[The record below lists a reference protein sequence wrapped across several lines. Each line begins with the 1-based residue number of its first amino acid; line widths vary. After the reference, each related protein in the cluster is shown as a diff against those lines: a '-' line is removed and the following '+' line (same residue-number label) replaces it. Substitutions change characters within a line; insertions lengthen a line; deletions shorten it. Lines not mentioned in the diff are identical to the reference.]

1 MRKNKQIVHIILG
14 WILVTALAVLL
25 FPTQELAQKAEIP
38 HLGQL
43 SSRTII
49 APIKFELPKSSQE
62 IEAEKEKAAERVE
75 AVFEYN
81 ADETKR
87 AIDDLKKS
95 LQKLA
100 EYDSI
105 QRNINASSA
114 ANDSSMAQKIQQ
126 ATKLYENLK
135 SRFSTTA
142 IKTLQSNS
150 RARDSLYQAFLRM
163 MQRGI
168 SNTLIVDTKNGL
180 QLYQDSYNVR
190 NVKHIRY
197 YGNSISLIK
206 DGQEYKEDNSNI
218 VPRERRIEEA
228 FIELQKSFPNAANNQ
243 GVLSAIYEALYL
255 FASPN
260 VFYMDKETERRKEA
274 AKQAVLPNKG
284 IVARGM
290 EIVAQ
295 GAPITQEVLEKLNAL
310 QNAQQKENAGKL
322 VTSKF
327 GQIAML
333 CLLVALL
340 FVFLFTPLATNIR
353 QKNQYIWSFTTLAAL
368 QIIVAAAAHQLI
380 EYIRN
385 ASTSIPDN
393 INLIWAYPFC
403 FSPIIITVLYD
414 RKLGSLFSA
423 FSSLFLGMLA
433 GYDLAISIGAF
444 CISYASI
451 HFLSMIRYRMNFIW
465 GVLAS
470 IGMFALILSILLLLR
485 NRMEW
490 EIYYQTFLVGATML
504 AITAALASS
513 LFIHLMEK
521 LFGITT
527 VLTLMEMSD
536 FNRPTLRRISELAA
550 GTFHHSIQVANLAEK
565 VANALGANALLVRV
579 MALYH
584 DLGKTMRPEFFTE
597 NQKKGIT
604 PHDVLDPYQSAKIIL
619 GHVTQGKLLA
629 KEHKIPDLVA
639 SAITEH
645 HGTTLI
651 EYFYKEAQKLYPDK
665 EILEEDFR
673 YKGPK
678 PQSKETVILMLADAI
693 EAATRSM
700 HDSGN
705 ASPEKIKA
713 MIHHIIT
720 TRLNNGEFSESNLSV
735 REVFQLE
742 SIFLDSLEGAY
753 HTRVKYPGQDEK
765 LNAKIQSDKT

>member
-1 MRKNKQIVHIILG
+1 
-14 WILVTALAVLL
+14 
-25 FPTQELAQKAEIP
+25 
-38 HLGQL
+38 
-43 SSRTII
+43 
-49 APIKFELPKSSQE
+49 
-62 IEAEKEKAAERVE
+62 
-75 AVFEYN
+75 
-81 ADETKR
+81 
-87 AIDDLKKS
+87 
-95 LQKLA
+95 
-100 EYDSI
+100 
-105 QRNINASSA
+105 
-114 ANDSSMAQKIQQ
+114 
-126 ATKLYENLK
+126 
-135 SRFSTTA
+135 
-142 IKTLQSNS
+142 
-150 RARDSLYQAFLRM
+150 
-163 MQRGI
+163 
-168 SNTLIVDTKNGL
+168 
-180 QLYQDSYNVR
+180 
-190 NVKHIRY
+190 
-197 YGNSISLIK
+197 
-206 DGQEYKEDNSNI
+206 
-218 VPRERRIEEA
+218 
-228 FIELQKSFPNAANNQ
+228 
-243 GVLSAIYEALYL
+243 
-255 FASPN
+255 
-260 VFYMDKETERRKEA
+260 
-274 AKQAVLPNKG
+274 
-284 IVARGM
+284 
-290 EIVAQ
+290 
-295 GAPITQEVLEKLNAL
+295 
-310 QNAQQKENAGKL
+310 
-322 VTSKF
+322 
-327 GQIAML
+327 
-333 CLLVALL
+333 
-340 FVFLFTPLATNIR
+340 
-353 QKNQYIWSFTTLAAL
+353 
-368 QIIVAAAAHQLI
+368 
-380 EYIRN
+380 
-385 ASTSIPDN
+385 
-393 INLIWAYPFC
+393 
-403 FSPIIITVLYD
+403 
-414 RKLGSLFSA
+414 
-423 FSSLFLGMLA
+423 
-433 GYDLAISIGAF
+433 
-444 CISYASI
+444 
-451 HFLSMIRYRMNFIW
+451 
-465 GVLAS
+465 
-470 IGMFALILSILLLLR
+470 
-485 NRMEW
+485 
-490 EIYYQTFLVGATML
+490 ML

-665 EILEEDFR
+665 KILEEDFR

>member
-14 WILVTALAVLL
+14 WILVTALAILL

-423 FSSLFLGMLA
+423 FSSIFLGMLA

-470 IGMFALILSILLLLR
+470 IGMFAIILSILLLLR

>member
-423 FSSLFLGMLA
+423 FSSIFLGMLA

-665 EILEEDFR
+665 EIPEEDFR

>member
-423 FSSLFLGMLA
+423 FSSIFLGMLA

-470 IGMFALILSILLLLR
+470 IGMFAIILSILLLLR